1 MKEVTYFARASSN
14 VSGHQHQ
21 ISPCNINACSTDK
34 VMRIKDMNT
43 QGEFSCFFYKTS
55 PHYFYKKNM
64 GQDKRV
70 CSLILRVIGTRP
82 KHGH

>member
-43 QGEFSCFFYKTS
+43 QGEFSCFFIKHLPIT
-55 PHYFYKKNM
+55 FIRKIW
-64 GQDKRV
+64 DKIREFV
-70 CSLILRVIGTRP
+70 L
-82 KHGH
+82 